1 MTSASPDGDRSDTD
15 PAVRMEVR
23 DGLAGIYT
31 VSSYW
36 GSAMAGD
43 VDALLAAAAEVLRGG
58 L

>member
-1 MTSASPDGDRSDTD
+1 
-15 PAVRMEVR
+15 VRLEVR

-36 GSAMAGD
+36 GNAMAGD
-43 VDALLAAAAEVLRGG
+43 VDALLAAAAFVLRGY